1 MAAQGLS
8 IVLECGAPT
17 IMAMEGPATSGQ
29 PQFSQLLY
37 QPCPQVRQKGLWH
50 SLIGSKA
57 ALGPRC

>member
-1 MAAQGLS
+1 MAAQGLR
-8 IVLECGAPT
+8 IVRVRRPDNHG
-17 IMAMEGPATSGQ
+17 MDGPATSGQ

-57 ALGPRC
+57 AFGPRC